1 MADAGIG
8 AAGSGAASGARPRPR
23 LNKTVR
29 RLLRDWA
36 ALAGAT
42 ILLLLTGATLLA
54 PWILPYGYAEVVAFP
69 FEPAS
74 AQFWLGTD
82 EIGRDIF
89 TRIIYGARVS
99 LTVGFV
105 STAIA
110 LAGGIPLGLISG
122 YRGGV
127 VDTVVMRLMDM
138 MFAFPAIILALAI
151 IAVLGPSLVNAMI
164 AIGVMQIP
172 LFARLV
178 RGNTLS
184 LKNQDYVQAAVA
196 AGAGM
201 ARILTFHILPNT
213 MSAVM
218 VQFTLTFAGAVLV
231 EAALSFL
238 GLGVAPPTPSWG
250 AMLDTGRKL
259 ITISPLY
266 SVSAGAAIFVT
277 VLGLN
282 LVGDALRDALDPRMV
297 DA

>member
-1 MADAGIG
+1 MADTTADVLGDDPVT
-8 AAGSGAASGARPRPR
+8 AVRRR
-23 LNKTVR
+23 RMNKTLR

-36 ALAGAT
+36 ALVGAG
-42 ILLLLTGATLLA
+42 ILLLLGVSTVMA
-54 PWILPYGYAEVVAFP
+54 PWILPYGFAEVVAFP

-74 AQFWLGTD
+74 AQFWFGTD

-105 STAIA
+105 STSIA
-110 LAGGIPLGLISG
+110 LVGGIPLGLISG
-122 YRGGV
+122 YRGGLI
-127 VDTVVMRLMDM
+127 DTVLMRLMDM

-151 IAVLGPSLVNAMI
+151 IAVLGPNLLNAMI

-184 LKNQDYVQAAVA
+184 LKNQDYVQAAIA

-213 MSAVM
+213 MSAIM
-218 VQFTLTFAGAVLV
+218 VQFTLTFASAVLV

-259 ITISPLY
+259 ITVSPLY

>member
-1 MADAGIG
+1 MADAT
-8 AAGSGAASGARPRPR
+8 AATLGQDSVTAGTKRRM
-23 LNKTVR
+23 NKTLR

-36 ALAGAT
+36 ALAGAA
-42 ILLLLTGATLLA
+42 IMLLLSLSTLLA

-105 STAIA
+105 STSIA
-110 LAGGIPLGLISG
+110 LVGGIPLGLISG
-122 YRGGV
+122 YRGGWI
-127 VDTVVMRLMDM
+127 DTVLMRLMDM

-151 IAVLGPSLVNAMI
+151 IAVLGPNLLNAMI

-184 LKNQDYVQAAVA
+184 LKNQDYVQAAIA

-201 ARILTFHILPNT
+201 TRILTFHILPNT
-213 MSAVM
+213 MSAIM
-218 VQFTLTFAGAVLV
+218 VQFTLTFASAVLV

-259 ITISPLY
+259 ITVSPLY

-282 LVGDALRDALDPRMV
+282 LMGDALRDALDPRMV
-297 DA
+297 EA

>member
-1 MADAGIG
+1 MKSKAM
-8 AAGSGAASGARPRPR
+8 
-23 LNKTVR
+23 R

-42 ILLLLTGATLLA
+42 MLGLLALSTLLA
-54 PWILPYGYAEVVAFP
+54 PWILPYHFSEVVSFP
-69 FEPAS
+69 FEAPS
-74 AQFWLGTD
+74 STYWLGTD

-99 LTVGFV
+99 LSVGLV
-105 STAIA
+105 STSIA
-110 LAGGIPLGLISG
+110 LVGGIPLGLISG
-122 YRGGV
+122 YLGGT

-178 RGNTLS
+178 RSMTLS
-184 LKNQDYVQAAVA
+184 LKSQDFVQGAIAS
-196 AGAGM
+196 GAGTV
-201 ARILTFHILPNT
+201 RILAFHILPNSL
-213 MSAVM
+213 SAVT
-218 VQFTLTFAGAVLV
+218 VQFTLTFASAVLV

-238 GLGVAPPTPSWG
+238 GLGVAPPQPSWG

-266 SVSAGAAIFVT
+266 SVASGAAIFVT

-282 LVGDALRDALDPRMV
+282 LIGDALRDALDPRMIEH
-297 DA
+297 

>member
-1 MADAGIG
+1 M
-8 AAGSGAASGARPRPR
+8 
-23 LNKTVR
+23 NKTLR

-36 ALAGAT
+36 ALVGAG
-42 ILLLLTGATLLA
+42 ILLLLGVSTVMA
-54 PWILPYGYAEVVAFP
+54 PWILPYGFAEVVAFP

-74 AQFWLGTD
+74 AQFWFGTD

-105 STAIA
+105 STSIA
-110 LAGGIPLGLISG
+110 LVGGIPLGLISG
-122 YRGGV
+122 YRGGLI
-127 VDTVVMRLMDM
+127 DTVLMRLMDM

-151 IAVLGPSLVNAMI
+151 IAVLGPNLLNAMI

-184 LKNQDYVQAAVA
+184 LKNQDYVQAAIA

-213 MSAVM
+213 MSAIM
-218 VQFTLTFAGAVLV
+218 VQFTLTFASAVLV

-259 ITISPLY
+259 ITVSPLY

>member
-1 MADAGIG
+1 MM
-8 AAGSGAASGARPRPR
+8 
-23 LNKTVR
+23 NKTTR

-36 ALAGAT
+36 ALAGAA
-42 ILLLLTGATLLA
+42 ILLLLGASTLLA

-110 LAGGIPLGLISG
+110 LVGGIPLGLISG
-122 YRGGV
+122 YRGGA

-196 AGAGM
+196 AGASMG
-201 ARILTFHILPNT
+201 RILTFHILPNT

-218 VQFTLTFAGAVLV
+218 VQFTLTFASAVLV

-297 DA
+297 EG

>member
-1 MADAGIG
+1 MADAAVG
-8 AAGSGAASGARPRPR
+8 AAGAAVAVRRRPRM
-23 LNKTVR
+23 NKTVR

-42 ILLLLTGATLLA
+42 ILLLLTGSTLLA
-54 PWILPYGYAEVVAFP
+54 PWILPYGYAEVVAYP

-127 VDTVVMRLMDM
+127 VDTIVMRLMDM

>member
-1 MADAGIG
+1 MADAAVDAPGGG
-8 AAGSGAASGARPRPR
+8 AAEAPKFRVT
-23 LNKTVR
+23 NKTVR

-36 ALAGAT
+36 ALAGAG
-42 ILLLLTGATLLA
+42 ILLLLGGSTLLA

-69 FEPAS
+69 FEPPS

-89 TRIIYGARVS
+89 TRIVYGARVS

-110 LAGGIPLGLISG
+110 LVGGIPLGLISG
-122 YRGGV
+122 YRGGA

-196 AGAGM
+196 AGASMG
-201 ARILTFHILPNT
+201 RILTFHILPNT

-218 VQFTLTFAGAVLV
+218 VQFTLTFASAVLV

-297 DA
+297 EG

>member
-1 MADAGIG
+1 
-8 AAGSGAASGARPRPR
+8 
-23 LNKTVR
+23 
-29 RLLRDWA
+29 
-36 ALAGAT
+36 
-42 ILLLLTGATLLA
+42 
-54 PWILPYGYAEVVAFP
+54 
-69 FEPAS
+69 
-74 AQFWLGTD
+74 
-82 EIGRDIF
+82 
-89 TRIIYGARVS
+89 
-99 LTVGFV
+99 
-105 STAIA
+105 
-110 LAGGIPLGLISG
+110 
-122 YRGGV
+122 
-127 VDTVVMRLMDM
+127 
-138 MFAFPAIILALAI
+138 
-151 IAVLGPSLVNAMI
+151 
-164 AIGVMQIP
+164 
-172 LFARLV
+172 
-178 RGNTLS
+178 
-184 LKNQDYVQAAVA
+184 
-196 AGAGM
+196 M

>member
-1 MADAGIG
+1 MADAAIG
-8 AAGSGAASGARPRPR
+8 AAGAGSGARPRPR

-282 LVGDALRDALDPRMV
+282 LVGDALRDALDPRLV

>member
-1 MADAGIG
+1 MPDAAID
-8 AAGSGAASGARPRPR
+8 ASVLDPFEAGSTRRM
-23 LNKTVR
+23 NKTVR

-36 ALAGAT
+36 AVAGAG
-42 ILLLLTGATLLA
+42 ILLLLGAATLLA
-54 PWILPYGYAEVVAFP
+54 PWILPHGYAEVVAFP
-69 FEPAS
+69 FEPPS

-110 LAGGIPLGLISG
+110 VAGGIPLGLISG
-122 YRGGV
+122 YRGGGI
-127 VDTVVMRLMDM
+127 DTVVMRLMDM

-178 RGNTLS
+178 RGNTLT
-184 LKNQDYVQAAVA
+184 LKNQDYVQAAIA
-196 AGAGM
+196 SGAGM
-201 ARILTFHILPNT
+201 GRILTFHILPNT

-218 VQFTLTFAGAVLV
+218 VQFTLTFASAVLV

-297 DA
+297 EA